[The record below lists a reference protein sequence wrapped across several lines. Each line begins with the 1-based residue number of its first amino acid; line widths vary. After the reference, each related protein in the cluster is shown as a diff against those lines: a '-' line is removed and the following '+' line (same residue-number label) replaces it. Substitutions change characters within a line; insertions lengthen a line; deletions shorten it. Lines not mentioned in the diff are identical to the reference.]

1 MPSFLVL
8 LQIKDINK
16 AKVDASLGSSEP
28 QELGCTDS
36 WQCGCVIDF
45 GIDLVS
51 IWLWN
56 VTYHNMLEWYLVC
69 IGYPVVFVTRSQ
81 VLLVLLT
88 LADSNARMFK
98 DTLLRAGLK
107 AVGSLWDMKSGLRIR
122 KKLEQLGL
130 TLYNWQRVHCQG
142 AWFGTRH
149 CWCVQAQVAQRS
161 TCHIS
166 HMIFEWWGWE
176 GASKILGLSLKA
188 GQMRCSQRH
197 CCMALCNLL
206 HVSNYDDNWV
216 SM

>member
-16 AKVDASLGSSEP
+16 AKVDPSLGSSEP

-45 GIDLVS
+45 SMWFGYEMSHITDITTFWSGIWYVLDILLCLWQVVKCYSCYSLSLTRMPECSRTHCCALDWRLLAACGIWNQDCAFAKSWNNLDLV
-51 IWLWN
+51 
-56 VTYHNMLEWYLVC
+56 E
-69 IGYPVVFVTRSQ
+69 
-81 VLLVLLT
+81 LT
-88 LADSNARMFK
+88 M
-98 DTLLRAGLK
+98 
-107 AVGSLWDMKSGLRIR
+107 GSLPRCMTWHPSLLMCPSPSCTEK
-122 KKLEQLGL
+122 
-130 TLYNWQRVHCQG
+130 
-142 AWFGTRH
+142 
-149 CWCVQAQVAQRS
+149 
-161 TCHIS
+161 HIS

-206 HVSNYDDNWV
+206 QVSNYDDNWV